1 MKISRVAMLFILLVT
16 GTVRADTVNSA
27 TSTTSTSNT
36 LQDKSLQS
44 QLQQSAQ
51 QWGLSDTEWQ
61 KYQQLKQG
69 KRGIQSPGLDPLTT
83 LGVESDSS
91 SERRRLA
98 ELWVKEEYQ
107 RTEKELAFQREVNA
121 AWSRLYPNALSVNM
135 GNASGIA
142 HDTNGR
148 MALFVRD
155 NCERCDARLAAVL
168 ADNRPVDI
176 YLVGSDG
183 KDDTV
188 RKWAVS
194 HNIPVDQVRSRQ
206 ITLNHDRGLW
216 LTYGQGQMPV
226 ILQQGE
232 NGWQLAAF

>member
-1 MKISRVAMLFILLVT
+1 
-16 GTVRADTVNSA
+16 
-27 TSTTSTSNT
+27 
-36 LQDKSLQS
+36 
-44 QLQQSAQ
+44 
-51 QWGLSDTEWQ
+51 
-61 KYQQLKQG
+61 
-69 KRGIQSPGLDPLTT
+69 
-83 LGVESDSS
+83 
-91 SERRRLA
+91 
-98 ELWVKEEYQ
+98 
-107 RTEKELAFQREVNA
+107 
-121 AWSRLYPNALSVNM
+121 
-135 GNASGIA
+135 
-142 HDTNGR
+142 

>member
-1 MKISRVAMLFILLVT
+1 MLFILLAT
-16 GTVRADTVNSA
+16 CAARADTVNSA
-27 TSTTSTSNT
+27 TSTTSTASS

-44 QLQQSAQ
+44 QSQQSSQ

-83 LGVESDSS
+83 LGVESDSV

-135 GNASGIA
+135 GNASGLA

-194 HNIPVDQVRSRQ
+194 HNIPVDRVRSRQ

>member
-1 MKISRVAMLFILLVT
+1 MKISRLSMLFILLAT
-16 GTVRADTVNSA
+16 CAARADTVNSA
-27 TSTTSTSNT
+27 TSTTSTASS

-44 QLQQSAQ
+44 QSQQSAQ

-83 LGVESDSS
+83 LGVESDSV

-135 GNASGIA
+135 GNASGLA

-194 HNIPVDQVRSRQ
+194 HNIPVDRVRSRQ

>member
-1 MKISRVAMLFILLVT
+1 MKISRLVMLFILLAT
-16 GTVRADTVNSA
+16 CAARADTVNSA
-27 TSTTSTSNT
+27 TSTTSTASS

-44 QLQQSAQ
+44 QQQQSAQ

-83 LGVESDSS
+83 LGVESDSV

-135 GNASGIA
+135 GNASGLA

-194 HNIPVDQVRSRQ
+194 HNIPVDRVRSRQ

-216 LTYGQGQMPV
+216 LTYGQGLRPV
-226 ILQQGE
+226 FLQHGE